1 MQNRYLIK
9 TQALVMSLENKQY
22 TEIFFMKI
30 GRWCPIFFYW
40 FLLYMDCDEHVLSG
54 CIQLI

>member
-9 TQALVMSLENKQY
+9 IQALVMSSENKLY
-22 TEIFFMKI
+22 TESYFIKI
-30 GRWCPIFFYW
+30 GRWCPIFYG